1 MSTKPEIC
9 TKDEF
14 EEIETEIPQ
23 GKLFKI
29 LCEGHVFPAFY
40 FSWRFTR
47 KTKEYLIFTLCD
59 FPF

>member
-29 LCEGHVFPAFY
+29 LCEDHVFPAFY